1 MGRVED
7 VTLPARF
14 ITTAAHLIATLTI
27 VYDSVRAPS
36 LARRPHRDPAP
47 RPDFFKR
54 LTGTHLTFSTERD
67 GEARAGL
74 GPVRIQHRTDFIGGH
89 GATSIFFFCV
99 EFLGMFTGVSLFMPS
114 ANVFY
119 IFAHFF
125 GALFTGLFVTLQW
138 DLQAYPWMFTLF
150 SFFPAFTESVIA
162 FLVLRLNI
170 MQFK

>member
-74 GPVRIQHRTDFIGGH
+74 
-89 GATSIFFFCV
+89 
-99 EFLGMFTGVSLFMPS
+99 
-114 ANVFY
+114 
-119 IFAHFF
+119 
-125 GALFTGLFVTLQW
+125 
-138 DLQAYPWMFTLF
+138 
-150 SFFPAFTESVIA
+150 
-162 FLVLRLNI
+162 
-170 MQFK
+170 

>member
-47 RPDFFKR
+47 RQELFKR
-54 LTGTHLTFSTERD
+54 LTGPLTSSTERD

-74 GPVRIQHRTDFIGGH
+74 EPVRLQHRADFFGGH
-89 GATSIFFFCV
+89 GVHLHLLLLRRVPRHVHRRVPVHA
-99 EFLGMFTGVSLFMPS
+99 LGERV
-114 ANVFY
+114 Y

>member
-27 VYDSVRAPS
+27 VYDSSETVKRALGS
-36 LARRPHRDPAP
+36 DLSDY
-47 RPDFFKR
+47 
-54 LTGTHLTFSTERD
+54 STELTSLE
-67 GEARAGL
+67 GMAY
-74 GPVRIQHRTDFIGGH
+74 
-89 GATSIFFFCV
+89 TSIFFFCV